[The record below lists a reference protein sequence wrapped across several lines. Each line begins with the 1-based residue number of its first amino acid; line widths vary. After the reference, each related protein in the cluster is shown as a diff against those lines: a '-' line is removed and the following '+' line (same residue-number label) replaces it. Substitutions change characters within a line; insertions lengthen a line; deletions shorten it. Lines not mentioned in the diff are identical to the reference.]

1 MEVLVVLLLIAFDV
15 GLLGLIIISFIS
27 WLGYMDDEE
36 ELVYMEAEQLPIPYI
51 DEEVY
56 QAIMNPNAIENYPE
70 INEEEEELLNTQ
82 GGTIPNEVDL
92 ERLSDLE
99 DRLLKIDIRRRR
111 RSRCQPR
118 KLTDQENPLK
128 CKSCLKTFCQ
138 NPSDTPLL
146 MQCGHTYCSLCI
158 RTSPKFAPFRD
169 MSKNMSYRTC
179 PTCNKPSAFEHFDDL
194 RMNHTLYSALSNI
207 TSTSSECFYT
217 DPETDID
224 LKCTFCFDDLSC
236 RVARK
241 IPRVSPKCGHTKCEM
256 CSMKMK
262 SMRYRY
268 ATDPNISL
276 FVCFVCNVRI
286 PIHQSD
292 WDAQVPINYAVQEL
306 LEYM

>member
-36 ELVYMEAEQLPIPYI
+36 EQVLIPYI
-51 DEEVY
+51 TEEVY
-56 QAIMNPNAIENYPE
+56 QAIRNPNAIENFAE
-70 INEEEEELLNTQ
+70 INEEEKELLNTL
-82 GGTIPNEVDL
+82 GGIIPNVV
-92 ERLSDLE
+92 SH
-99 DRLLKIDIRRRR
+99 DRLTDTEKQLLLIDIRRRR

-128 CKSCLKTFCQ
+128 CKACFKIFGP
-138 NPSDTPLL
+138 NPTDAPLL
-146 MQCGHTYCSLCI
+146 LQCGHTFCSLCI
-158 RTSPKFAPFRD
+158 RTSPKFDPFRD

-179 PTCNKPSAFEHFDDL
+179 VACNKPSAFEHFDDL
-194 RMNHTLYSALSNI
+194 RMNHTLYSALSKI
-207 TSTSSECFYT
+207 TSTSSECFWT
-217 DPETDID
+217 EPESDID
-224 LKCTFCFDDLSC
+224 LKCTFCSDDLSC

-268 ATDPNISL
+268 ATDPNVSL
-276 FVCFVCNVRI
+276 FVCFVCNARI
-286 PIHQSD
+286 PIHQSE
-292 WDAQVPINYAVQEL
+292 WDEKVPINYAVQEL